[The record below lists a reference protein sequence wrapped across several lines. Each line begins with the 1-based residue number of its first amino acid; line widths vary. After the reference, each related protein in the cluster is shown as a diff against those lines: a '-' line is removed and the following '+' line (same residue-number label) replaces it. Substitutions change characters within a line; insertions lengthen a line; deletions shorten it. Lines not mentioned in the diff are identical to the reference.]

1 MIGRMSK
8 VTSTKPI
15 FIMMY
20 GYPGAGKTHF
30 ARQLSQT
37 LTAAHVHGD
46 RIRGELFTEPRYDKQ
61 ENELVNHL
69 MLYMTEE
76 FLNAG
81 VSVVFDANAARL
93 AQRRELRNIARRTK
107 SEALLVWLQ
116 IDAESAFVRLGNR
129 DRRKSD
135 DKYAASYTH
144 ETFTRYIQ
152 TMQNPKNE
160 DYVVVSGKHTYNT
173 QRSAV
178 IKKLY
183 ELGAIAIDN
192 ASSGVVK
199 PGLVNLVPN
208 QLRGGRVDNE
218 RRNILIR

>member
-1 MIGRMSK
+1 MVGHMSK

-15 FIMMY
+15 FVMMY

-30 ARQLSQT
+30 ARQLSET
-37 LTAAHVHGD
+37 LNAAHVHGD
-46 RIRGELFTEPRYDKQ
+46 RIRGELFTQPRYDKQ

-69 MLYMTEE
+69 MLYMAEE

-81 VSVVFDANAARL
+81 VSVVFDANASRL
-93 AQRRELRNIARRTK
+93 TQRRELRNIARRSK
-107 SEALLVWLQ
+107 SESLLVWLQ
-116 IDAESAFVRLGNR
+116 IDAESAYARLGQR

-135 DKYAASYTH
+135 DKYAAPYTR
-144 ETFTRYIQ
+144 ESFMTFIQ
-152 TMQNPKNE
+152 SMQNPKNE

-183 ELGAIAIDN
+183 ELGAIAIDT

-208 QLRGGRVDNE
+208 QLRGGRVDNT

>member
-1 MIGRMSK
+1 MSK

-15 FIMMY
+15 FVMMY

-30 ARQLSQT
+30 ARQLSET
-37 LTAAHVHGD
+37 LNAAHVHGD
-46 RIRGELFTEPRYDKQ
+46 RIRGELFSEPRYDKQ

-69 MLYMTEE
+69 MLYMAGE

-81 VSVVFDANAARL
+81 VNVIFDANAGRL
-93 AQRRELRNIARRTK
+93 TERRELRNIARKAKT
-107 SEALLVWLQ
+107 EQLLVWLQ
-116 IDAESAFVRLGNR
+116 IDAESAFARLGLR
-129 DRRKSD
+129 DRRKAD
-135 DKYAASYTH
+135 DKYAATYSRSSF
-144 ETFTRYIQ
+144 EANIQ
-152 TMQNPKNE
+152 KMQNPKNE
-160 DYVVVSGKHTYNT
+160 DYIVISGKHTFNT

-183 ELGAIAIDN
+183 ELGSITIDN
-192 ASSGVVK
+192 ASAGVVK

-208 QLRGGRVDNE
+208 QLRGGRVDNA